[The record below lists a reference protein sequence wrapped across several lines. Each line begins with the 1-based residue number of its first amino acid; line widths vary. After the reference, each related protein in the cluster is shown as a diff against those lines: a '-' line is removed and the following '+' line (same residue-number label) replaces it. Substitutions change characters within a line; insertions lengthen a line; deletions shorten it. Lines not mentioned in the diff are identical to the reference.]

1 MSHAPP
7 FGCNE
12 YPPGGARPDEEAFVS
27 TEQQS
32 PKHTIFLQR
41 NSKVGVEL
49 SMAIVIEGYV
59 NIAGKRSNCEFPAYP
74 GVPGRFY
81 EVIMP
86 DAFKTSLL
94 QTTCIKL
101 KVDHTRVIGS
111 THTGCI
117 RGWSFAFIAEQSEWY
132 RLDPREKLYYR
143 KVKRAKL
150 LEVSLMIEKD
160 AAYSGTTVNV
170 KNVEEEKP
178 WSFMKLKEIL
188 RP

>member
-101 KVDHTRVIGS
+101 QKCVETGSSFLYVAVD
-111 THTGCI
+111 
-117 RGWSFAFIAEQSEWY
+117 E
-132 RLDPREKLYYR
+132 LD
-143 KVKRAKL
+143 AL
-150 LEVSLMIEKD
+150 LDQAIN
-160 AAYSGTTVNV
+160 GTA
-170 KNVEEEKP
+170 
-178 WSFMKLKEIL
+178 
-188 RP
+188 

>member
-74 GVPGRFY
+74 GVPGL
-81 EVIMP
+81 
-86 DAFKTSLL
+86 SL
-94 QTTCIKL
+94 I
-101 KVDHTRVIGS
+101 HI
-111 THTGCI
+111 
-117 RGWSFAFIAEQSEWY
+117 
-132 RLDPREKLYYR
+132 
-143 KVKRAKL
+143 
-150 LEVSLMIEKD
+150 
-160 AAYSGTTVNV
+160 
-170 KNVEEEKP
+170 
-178 WSFMKLKEIL
+178 
-188 RP
+188 

>member
-59 NIAGKRSNCEFPAYP
+59 NIQKCVETGSSFLYVAVDEL
-74 GVPGRFY
+74 
-81 EVIMP
+81 
-86 DAFKTSLL
+86 DALL
-94 QTTCIKL
+94 DQAIN
-101 KVDHTRVIGS
+101 
-111 THTGCI
+111 
-117 RGWSFAFIAEQSEWY
+117 
-132 RLDPREKLYYR
+132 
-143 KVKRAKL
+143 
-150 LEVSLMIEKD
+150 
-160 AAYSGTTVNV
+160 GTA
-170 KNVEEEKP
+170 
-178 WSFMKLKEIL
+178 
-188 RP
+188 

>member
-49 SMAIVIEGYV
+49 SMAIVIEGY
-59 NIAGKRSNCEFPAYP
+59 
-74 GVPGRFY
+74 
-81 EVIMP
+81 
-86 DAFKTSLL
+86 
-94 QTTCIKL
+94 
-101 KVDHTRVIGS
+101 
-111 THTGCI
+111 
-117 RGWSFAFIAEQSEWY
+117 
-132 RLDPREKLYYR
+132 R

>member
-59 NIAGKRSNCEFPAYP
+59 NIAGKRSNF
-74 GVPGRFY
+74 
-81 EVIMP
+81 
-86 DAFKTSLL
+86 
-94 QTTCIKL
+94 
-101 KVDHTRVIGS
+101 
-111 THTGCI
+111 
-117 RGWSFAFIAEQSEWY
+117 
-132 RLDPREKLYYR
+132 RLIPECQD
-143 KVKRAKL
+143 V
-150 LEVSLMIEKD
+150 
-160 AAYSGTTVNV
+160 
-170 KNVEEEKP
+170 
-178 WSFMKLKEIL
+178 FMKLSCLMRSKRHCFR
-188 RP
+188 RPA

>member
-111 THTGCI
+111 THSGELQLADDSRGLWAHALISDPAVIAAARSGCI
-117 RGWSFAFIAEQSEWY
+117 RGWSS
-132 RLDPREKLYYR
+132 RTVRM
-143 KVKRAKL
+143 
-150 LEVSLMIEKD
+150 VS
-160 AAYSGTTVNV
+160 A
-170 KNVEEEKP
+170 
-178 WSFMKLKEIL
+178 
-188 RP
+188 

>member
-12 YPPGGARPDEEAFVS
+12 YPPGGGHTDEEAFVS

-74 GVPGRFY
+74 ECQDV
-81 EVIMP
+81 
-86 DAFKTSLL
+86 
-94 QTTCIKL
+94 
-101 KVDHTRVIGS
+101 
-111 THTGCI
+111 
-117 RGWSFAFIAEQSEWY
+117 
-132 RLDPREKLYYR
+132 
-143 KVKRAKL
+143 
-150 LEVSLMIEKD
+150 
-160 AAYSGTTVNV
+160 
-170 KNVEEEKP
+170 
-178 WSFMKLKEIL
+178 FMKLSCLMRSKRHCFR
-188 RP
+188 RPA

>member
-1 MSHAPP
+1 MSI
-7 FGCNE
+7 
-12 YPPGGARPDEEAFVS
+12 PPGGARPDEEAFVS

-59 NIAGKRSNCEFPAYP
+59 NIARAKGATANFRLIPECQ
-74 GVPGRFY
+74 GVFY

-101 KVDHTRVIGS
+101 KVDHTRAIGS
-111 THTGCI
+111 THSGELPNWPMT
-117 RGWSFAFIAEQSEWY
+117 AEACGHT
-132 RLDPREKLYYR
+132 L
-143 KVKRAKL
+143 
-150 LEVSLMIEKD
+150 
-160 AAYSGTTVNV
+160 
-170 KNVEEEKP
+170 
-178 WSFMKLKEIL
+178 
-188 RP
+188 